1 VLLHELRDSPG
12 TLPGIGPRRVHHLQR
27 LGVHTVGDLLTLQ
40 PRRYEDRSRVSTLVE
55 AARTGEALV
64 HAVVAGHEYFH
75 HRRRQTLKILIR
87 DETSEA
93 SLVCFGRNFLARTF
107 PPGSPIAVYGQF
119 ALKYGEI
126 QSGSFDAHLLTGMTD
141 DQTPPIVPVYPLT
154 EGLSQ
159 TQIRQAVTAALDR
172 FGNAIEDEL
181 PQDVL
186 SRHHLIPLGDAI
198 RTLHFP
204 ESMEQP
210 EDALARLVWGEL
222 FTFQLRLAQ
231 DALERRRRRRSVRPE
246 PTRDLVSSLIA
257 SLPFSLTEDQRRV
270 LEEITG
276 DMERPWPMSR
286 LLQGDVGSGK
296 TLVALAAALHAIER
310 GRQVAVMVPTE
321 LLARQHARTI
331 SRLLTHLDVHP
342 ALALGSMPKGAR
354 RSLAAALQDG
364 EIDLLV
370 GTHALFS
377 QDLVYANLGL
387 VIIDEQHRFGV
398 AQREELQRR
407 GRAPD
412 VLMMSATP
420 IPRSLALTA
429 FGDSDVSTITSL
441 PPGRKPVRTHLA
453 RMGNDERVYDFVR
466 GELDA
471 GHQAYMV
478 YPAIDEGGSRGFR
491 SAEER
496 FVELRSRFAPYRV
509 GLAHSRMDGAERAD
523 TMEAF
528 ERGDIEV
535 LVATSVVE
543 VGVDVPNATCMVV
556 EHAEVFGLAA
566 LHQLRG
572 RVGRGEAQSYCLLVY
587 ADPLTEDGR
596 ERLRVMYESSD
607 GFHIAE
613 EDLRIRGPGEL
624 QGSRQSGFLAFR
636 FADIRRHMK
645 EMVAA
650 REDIAVL
657 LRDDP
662 ELNHSGHR
670 SLRETVEALRRE
682 DAE

>member
-87 DETSEA
+87 DETSKA

-210 EDALARLVWGEL
+210 EHALARLVWGEL

>member
-87 DETSEA
+87 DETSKA

-210 EDALARLVWGEL
+210 EHALARLVWGEL

-441 PPGRKPVRTHLA
+441 PPGASPFVPTSPEWERRTGL
-453 RMGNDERVYDFVR
+453 R
-466 GELDA
+466 
-471 GHQAYMV
+471 
-478 YPAIDEGGSRGFR
+478 FR
-491 SAEER
+491 S
-496 FVELRSRFAPYRV
+496 
-509 GLAHSRMDGAERAD
+509 G
-523 TMEAF
+523 
-528 ERGDIEV
+528 
-535 LVATSVVE
+535 
-543 VGVDVPNATCMVV
+543 
-556 EHAEVFGLAA
+556 
-566 LHQLRG
+566 
-572 RVGRGEAQSYCLLVY
+572 
-587 ADPLTEDGR
+587 
-596 ERLRVMYESSD
+596 
-607 GFHIAE
+607 
-613 EDLRIRGPGEL
+613 
-624 QGSRQSGFLAFR
+624 
-636 FADIRRHMK
+636 
-645 EMVAA
+645 
-650 REDIAVL
+650 
-657 LRDDP
+657 
-662 ELNHSGHR
+662 
-670 SLRETVEALRRE
+670 
-682 DAE
+682 